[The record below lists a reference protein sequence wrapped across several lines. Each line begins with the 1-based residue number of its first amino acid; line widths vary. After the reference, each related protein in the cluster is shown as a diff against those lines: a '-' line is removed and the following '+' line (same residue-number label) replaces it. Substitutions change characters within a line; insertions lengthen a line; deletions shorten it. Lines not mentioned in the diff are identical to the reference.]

1 MVDLFLKKLV
11 FKKLFIDFWLHGA
24 FIAAWAFSSRS
35 RWSGPNLWWSTGS
48 RFTGLVVAA
57 HGLSSCGMWAP
68 ARAVSVVVA
77 PGLSCSGA
85 FGISLDQD
93 RTHVS
98 CTGRWIPY
106 HWAARE
112 APKSWFFKNVEKK
125 YYGITAPK
133 PQDTF
138 FISLSQVSGFR
149 RENSPL

>member
-1 MVDLFLKKLV
+1 MISFFLIVFILFLAVLG
-11 FKKLFIDFWLHGA
+11 LHCCVG
-24 FIAAWAFSSRS
+24 FSSSCGKQR
-35 RWSGPNLWWSTGS
+35 L
-48 RFTGLVVAA
+48 
-57 HGLSSCGMWAP
+57 LSSCG
-68 ARAVSVVVA
+68 ARACCSGLSCCGAWALGTRAAVVAAPRLRSAGSVVVA